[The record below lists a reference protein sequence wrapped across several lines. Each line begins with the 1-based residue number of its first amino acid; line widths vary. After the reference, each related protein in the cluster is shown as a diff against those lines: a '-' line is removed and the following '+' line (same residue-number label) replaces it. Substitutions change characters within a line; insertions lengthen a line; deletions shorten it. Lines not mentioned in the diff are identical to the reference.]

1 MIRIIFDNIQSPPLW
16 WRGDVEKLLLGN
28 YSPKK
33 FEHFVFATKV
43 NDLTDMSLSEVREL
57 VMIFKV
63 YLIENNITE
72 EDGVTP
78 MIDGIPA
85 Y

>member
-1 MIRIIFDNIQSPPLW
+1 
-16 WRGDVEKLLLGN
+16 
-28 YSPKK
+28 
-33 FEHFVFATKV
+33 
-43 NDLTDMSLSEVREL
+43 MSLSEVREL